1 MCFVNPVPEARERE
15 CSASPDGDS
24 LQSSSPIELVPLQRM
39 PVATQAV
46 TIPSTNRDSDMTEM
60 SCVRRI
66 ALEPNDDGGSIPWVN
81 DNWRLVSR
89 IMNTCHMSDPEGEVF
104 LSTLRM
110 IDFTKSIP
118 PNVRAIRKFEAAH
131 VGHTM

>member
-1 MCFVNPVPEARERE
+1 MRELSTSHDADTME
-15 CSASPDGDS
+15 SF
-24 LQSSSPIELVPLQRM
+24 SPIGLEPLQRM
-39 PVATQAV
+39 PVATEASGPIRL
-46 TIPSTNRDSDMTEM
+46 TSGDSDTVTEM
-60 SCVRRI
+60 SSARRM
-66 ALEPNDDGGSIPWVN
+66 ALEPNHDGRSIPWAN

-89 IMNTCHMSDPEGEVF
+89 IMNMCRMSDPEGEVF